1 MDTTELGAV
10 IIKKEF
16 GAVFFFC
23 FSSNLFLS
31 FLVWDFRS

>member
-10 IIKKEF
+10 IIKKEY
-16 GAVFFFC
+16 GAVFFC
-23 FSSNLFLS
+23 FSSNSFLS